1 MPRLLTLLLLALTV
15 GVSSSHAQNS
25 SSDADRLIGT
35 WSGSY
40 AGDGTGKYTM
50 VLSRDADKKIGGTVE
65 TMADG
70 GGSYTATFKSIV
82 VDGASVKM
90 AYDEPGNSGI
100 EVQLEATVDG
110 GSLTGTWKSVDT
122 GAKTVVAS
130 GTFTGSKR

>member
-40 AGDGTGKYTM
+40 AGDG
-50 VLSRDADKKIGGTVE
+50 A
-65 TMADG
+65 
-70 GGSYTATFKSIV
+70 GSYTATFKSIV
-82 VDGASVKM
+82 VDSASVKM

-100 EVQLEATVDG
+100 EVQLEAIVDG
-110 GSLTGTWKSVDT
+110 SSLTGTWKSVDT